1 MNLEVIE
8 EYYDAAPRPLAA
20 VEEIGP
26 FTLFVR
32 NDPTGWP
39 YYARPRL
46 GVVGR
51 FTVDDISAVLARQA
65 TLGEPAALEWVHEV
79 TPTLRDAAQ
88 AAGLVVESCP
98 LLALPRGSELPTP
111 NPPARHHVER
121 LTADSPRL
129 ADVLGAIGA
138 AFSEVDTWSDSGTGP
153 WPGLL
158 SAGLTR
164 LVGAFESGGAVG
176 GGSHSPRGTTT
187 DLTGIGVLPKARGQ
201 SIGRVI
207 TALLAEDARALGV
220 ETIFLS
226 AQDDAVARVYAR
238 VGFESV
244 ATACIASRP

>member
-1 MNLEVIE
+1 MKLEVIE

-32 NDPTGWP
+32 NDPAGWP

-46 GVVGR
+46 GDVGR
-51 FTVDDISAVLARQA
+51 FTVDDISEVLARQA
-65 TLGEPAALEWVHEV
+65 ALGEPAALEWVHEV

-88 AAGLVVESCP
+88 AAGLAVASCP
-98 LLALPRGSELPTP
+98 LLVLPRGSELRAPRLS
-111 NPPARHHVER
+111 ARLHVEQ

-138 AFSEVDTWSDSGTGP
+138 AFSEIDTWSDSGTGP
-153 WPGLL
+153 SRGLL

-164 LVGAFESGGAVG
+164 LVGAFESGDAVG

-187 DLTGIGVLPKARGQ
+187 ELTGIGVLPKARGQ
-201 SIGRVI
+201 SIGGAI
-207 TALLAEDARALGV
+207 TALLAEDAKALGV

-226 AQDDAVARVYAR
+226 ARDESVARVYAR
-238 VGFESV
+238 VGFERV
-244 ATACIASRP
+244 ATACIASPT